1 MRPMTLASVLG
12 WRWDISS
19 KRCFQMF
26 TYIKNLINL
35 TRGDLTLTPR
45 VAVYYITMQCNLNC
59 AYCEDFG
66 SRRNHQVTLN
76 PPLEDAKKILRV
88 IRSGFSR
95 LWITG
100 GEPLMHPQILELLSY
115 ARHEL
120 KFREISLI
128 TNGTLLHNVVASGG
142 RVGGDRPPYRDQS
155 EATSSSSGRLL
166 RTGEHRPRNDMLTL
180 LDRLII
186 SLDSTDPHA
195 LSLVSL
201 PQLHAENVIN
211 NAREAAKL
219 QKTHGF
225 KLSLNAVITP
235 ETLHSMDDL
244 LKFCIENKIWLSLSP
259 QSVNNLPRY
268 ELVTSDEY
276 HAFIEKIIA
285 LKKNGA
291 PILGSTSYLKM
302 LIDQTPYECYPTL
315 APRIM
320 PDGWLAYP
328 CRPIEKAGREQ
339 GGLAVNLLDVKT
351 WDEAWKIA
359 QEKYG
364 EAPTSCVSCFQQ
376 CYAEPS
382 LMQARPFE
390 YLSEKLRGVDLSGYA
405 PG

>member
-1 MRPMTLASVLG
+1 
-12 WRWDISS
+12 
-19 KRCFQMF
+19 MF
-26 TYIKNLINL
+26 TYIKNLFKL
-35 TRGDLTLTPR
+35 TRGDLTLAPR
-45 VAVYYITMQCNLNC
+45 VAVYYVTMQCNLNC

-66 SRRNHQVTLN
+66 SRRNHQVTQN
-76 PPLEDAKKILRV
+76 PSLEDAKKILRV

-95 LWITG
+95 IWITG
-100 GEPLMHPQILELLSY
+100 GEPLMHPQILELLAY

-128 TNGTLLHNVVASGG
+128 TNGTLLSSKARKNLTTEHTESTEKDLLKNSVDSVISVV
-142 RVGGDRPPYRDQS
+142 
-155 EATSSSSGRLL
+155 E
-166 RTGEHRPRNDMLTL
+166 N

-186 SLDSTDPHA
+186 SLDSIDPHA

-244 LKFCIENKIWLSLSP
+244 LNFCIENNIWLSLSP

-268 ELVTSDEY
+268 ELVTSEEY
-276 HAFIEKIIA
+276 RAFIERIIA
-285 LKKNGA
+285 LKKRGA
-291 PILGSTSYLKM
+291 PILGSFPYLKM

-328 CRPIEKAGREQ
+328 CRPMEKAGGEQ

-351 WDEAWKIA
+351 WDEAWRVA

-364 EAPTSCVSCFQQ
+364 SAPTLCVSCFQQ

-382 LMQARPFE
+382 LMQARPIE
-390 YLSEKLRGVDLSGYA
+390 YVREKLRGVDLSGYA

>member
-1 MRPMTLASVLG
+1 M
-12 WRWDISS
+12 SS
-19 KRCFQMF
+19 YLR
-26 TYIKNLINL
+26 NLLKL
-35 TRGDLTLTPR
+35 TRGNRDLTPQI
-45 VAVYYITMQCNLNC
+45 AVYYVTMQCNLNC

-66 SRRNHQVTLN
+66 SRRNTQVTQN

-100 GEPLMHPQILELLSY
+100 GEPLAHPQIGELLSY
-115 ARHEL
+115 ARNEL

-128 TNGTLLHNVVASGG
+128 TNGTLLSHFLSADYTDGADLSLKNNL
-142 RVGGDRPPYRDQS
+142 RNQQN
-155 EATSSSSGRLL
+155 L
-166 RTGEHRPRNDMLTL
+166 RTSLLSL

-186 SLDSTDPHA
+186 SLDSLDPHA
-195 LSLVSL
+195 LNLVSL
-201 PQLHAENVIN
+201 PNSQAEDVIANV
-211 NAREAAKL
+211 RKAANL

-235 ETLHSMDDL
+235 ETLSGMDDL
-244 LKFCIENKIWLSLSP
+244 LNFCVDNKIWLSLSP
-259 QSVNNLPRY
+259 QSINNLPRY
-268 ELVTSDEY
+268 ELVTSKEY
-276 HAFIEKIIA
+276 RALIEKVIA
-285 LKKNGA
+285 LKKRGA
-291 PILGSTSYLKM
+291 PILGSFSYLKM
-302 LIDQTPYECYPTL
+302 LIDQTPYECFPTL

-328 CRPIEKAGREQ
+328 CRPMEKAGDEQ
-339 GGLAVNLLDVKT
+339 GGLAVNLLDVKN

-359 QEKYG
+359 QQKYG

-382 LMQARPFE
+382 LMQARPLE
-390 YLSEKLRGVDLSGYA
+390 YLSEKLRGVDLSTYA

>member
-1 MRPMTLASVLG
+1 MVAYL
-12 WRWDISS
+12 
-19 KRCFQMF
+19 
-26 TYIKNLINL
+26 KNVVKLS
-35 TRGDLTLTPR
+35 TGDLTLTPQ
-45 VAVYYITMQCNLNC
+45 VAVYYVTMQCNLNC

-66 SRRNHQVTLN
+66 SRRNHQVTQN
-76 PPLEDAKKILRV
+76 PSLEDAKRILRV

-128 TNGTLLHNVVASGG
+128 TNGTLLKDVVASGG
-142 RVGGDRPPYRDQS
+142 RVGGARLPYRDQS
-155 EATSSSSGRLL
+155 EATSPLSGGSL
-166 RTGEHRPRNDMLTL
+166 RAQPHRPRNDMLSL

-186 SLDSTDPHA
+186 SLDSIDINT
-195 LSLVSL
+195 LNLVSL
-201 PQLHAENVIN
+201 PNIHAENVIS

-219 QKTHGF
+219 QKSHGF
-225 KLSLNAVITP
+225 QLSLNAVITP
-235 ETLHSMDDL
+235 ETLPGMDDL
-244 LKFCIENKIWLSLSP
+244 LKFCTENNIRLSLSP

-276 HAFIEKIIA
+276 RAFIERIIT
-285 LKKNGA
+285 LKKSGA
-291 PILGSTSYLKM
+291 PILGSLSYFKM

-320 PDGWLAYP
+320 PDGWLTYP
-328 CRPIEKAGREQ
+328 CRPMEKAGGTPSAQ
-339 GGLAVNLLDVKT
+339 GGLAVNLLEVNT

-359 QEKYG
+359 QEIYG
-364 EAPTSCVSCFQQ
+364 DAPSSCVSCFQQ

-382 LMQARPFE
+382 LMQAHPFE
-390 YLSEKLRGVDLSGYA
+390 YLRERLRGADLSGYA